1 VCSYERIKA
10 SCSVHVIEQPS
21 AGRMWTLHV
30 DMDCFFVSVSLK
42 FRPHL
47 VGQPVVVSHGRKTGA
62 TGEISCASYEA
73 RQCGV
78 RAGMFMKRVICF
90 NHLAAAYV
98 TPIQALELCP
108 TLQVIPYEFQLYDDA
123 SEQVYRYVFYR
134 NGIGMF

>member
-1 VCSYERIKA
+1 MGRAVFRSVKAALHRLLATAVCTRPRVILIFPLILCEYSYERIKA
-10 SCSVHVIEQPS
+10 SCTVPVIELPS

-42 FRPHL
+42 FRPDL

-90 NHLAAAYV
+90 NHLAFSLFD
-98 TPIQALELCP
+98 TSI
-108 TLQVIPYEFQLYDDA
+108 
-123 SEQVYRYVFYR
+123 
-134 NGIGMF
+134 